1 MKPGV
6 TLTATI
12 YAKPG
17 KEAEVL
23 EILHSFVAPTR
34 AEKGCINYDLH
45 VLKDAPGTFMF
56 YENWATKE
64 DLDAHSKMPH
74 LKPLGLRADEL
85 LAKPTELTFF
95 SMLTDMNG

>member
-1 MKPGV
+1 MKPQV

-34 AEKGCINYDLH
+34 AEKGCVNYDLH
-45 VLKDAPGTFMF
+45 VLKDQPGTFMF
-56 YENWATKE
+56 YENWETKA

-74 LKPLGLRADEL
+74 LKPLGARADEL
-85 LAKPTELTFF
+85 LAKPTELVFF
-95 SMLTDMNG
+95 EMQSDMNG